1 MKKIILSA
9 LLGLAIVVSCEK
21 KQEIVTDQNNDIAST
36 EQNVTDDHANHDDHE
51 KSEDHDE
58 SVKLEL
64 NNGEKWPVNAEM
76 KPYVAETE
84 TQLNTYKPADGDYK
98 MLATTLENTNENLVK
113 SCTMTGTPHDNL
125 HAWLAPHM
133 KEIEKLKNA
142 ENREEANHIVG
153 ELKES
158 MEKYHQHFN

>member
-1 MKKIILSA
+1 MKKILLSA
-9 LLGLAIVVSCEK
+9 ILGLAIVVSCDK
-21 KQEIVTDQNNDIAST
+21 KQEETAAVVTT
-36 EQNVTDDHANHDDHE
+36 EQTMTDDHANHDDHE

-76 KPYVAETE
+76 NPYIAETE
-84 TQLNTYKPADGDYK
+84 TQLNAYKPENGDYK
-98 MLATTLENTNENLVK
+98 MLANNLSSTNDNLVK
-113 SCTMTGTPHDNL
+113 SCTMTGTPHDVL
-125 HAWLAPHM
+125 HAWLVPHM

-142 ENREEANHIVG
+142 ENRADANEIVG

-158 MEKYHQHFN
+158 MEKYHQYFN